1 MVTYFSGSQLKY
13 YIGCSGWSYSA
24 WLGPFY
30 PSKLENA
37 DWLRYYSQIFDYV
50 EIDSSFYRMPSKF
63 MVKNWVT
70 KTPDNFRFTAKF
82 PKVIT
87 HDKHLVDVNEE
98 VYTFLENMEPLQEKT
113 LALLIQLPPSMQ
125 IMPGLQGLKDLV
137 RILDGR
143 FRYAVEV
150 RHPSWFQDLAYN
162 FFANND
168 ICMVWS
174 QLAHMSTPPIVTTDF
189 LYVRFIGDRSIDE
202 RYFGKI
208 QKDRV
213 LEMNR
218 WADKIK
224 NVESGNE
231 RGRKGEVNLAMIA
244 ANNHY
249 AGFGQGTANL
259 FRKMVGL
266 PELSW
271 EGQLK
276 IQEQVQFKLQQ
287 EHQAGQNGNSSKV
300 PPKIT
305 KKRQSSLVEFMG

>member
-1 MVTYFSGSQLKY
+1 LQYH
-13 YIGCSGWSYSA
+13 IGCSGWSYSA

-30 PSKLENA
+30 PSKLENS
-37 DWLRYYSQIFDYV
+37 DWLRYYSQVFDYV

-63 MVKNWVT
+63 MVKNWAK

-98 VYTFLENMEPLQEKT
+98 VYTYLSNMEPLQEKT

-137 RILDGR
+137 RILDGS

-174 QLAHMSTPPIVTTDF
+174 QLARMSTPPIVTSDF
-189 LYVRFIGDRSIDE
+189 LYVRFIGDRSINEKD
-202 RYFGKI
+202 FGKI
-208 QKDRV
+208 QKDRIV
-213 LEMNR
+213 EMKQ
-218 WADKIK
+218 WADEIK
-224 NVESGNE
+224 QVESGKE
-231 RGRKGEVNLAMIA
+231 RGRNKEVNLAMIA

-249 AGFGQGTANL
+249 AGFGPGTANL

-271 EGQLK
+271 EDQLR
-276 IQEQVQFKLQQ
+276 IQEQVRFELQQ
-287 EHQAGQNGNSSKV
+287 EHQAQQSGNPTKA
-300 PPKIT
+300 PPKNT

>member
-1 MVTYFSGSQLKY
+1 LQYH
-13 YIGCSGWSYSA
+13 IGCSGWSYSA

-30 PSKLENA
+30 PSKLENS
-37 DWLRYYSQIFDYV
+37 DWLRYYSQVFDYV
-50 EIDSSFYRMPSKF
+50 EIDSSFYRMPNKF
-63 MVKNWVT
+63 MVKNWAN

-87 HDKHLVDVNEE
+87 HDKHLTDVDEE
-98 VYTFLENMEPLQEKT
+98 VYTYLNNMEPLQEKT

-125 IMPGLQGLKDLV
+125 VMPALLGLKELV
-137 RILDGR
+137 RLLDNR

-162 FFANND
+162 FFSNND

-174 QLAHMSTPPIVTTDF
+174 QLARMSTPPIVTTDF

-202 RYFGKI
+202 KDFGKI

-213 LEMNR
+213 LEMKR
-218 WADKIK
+218 WAEEIK
-224 NVESGNE
+224 QVEDGKG
-231 RGRKGEVNLAMIA
+231 RGKRKEVNLAMIA

-249 AGFGQGTANL
+249 AGFGPGTANL

-266 PELSW
+266 SELSW
-271 EGQLK
+271 EDRNQL
-276 IQEQVQFKLQQ
+276 QERLELRKRQLQQ
-287 EHQAGQNGNSSKV
+287 LEQDRQIRNSSKGV
-300 PPKIT
+300 PKNN
-305 KKRQSSLVEFMG
+305 KKRQSSLAEFMG

>member
-1 MVTYFSGSQLKY
+1 LQY

-30 PSKLENA
+30 PSKLENS
-37 DWLRYYSQIFDYV
+37 DWLRYYSQVFDYV
-50 EIDSSFYRMPSKF
+50 EIDSSFYRTPSKF
-63 MVKNWVT
+63 MVKNWAK

-98 VYTFLENMEPLQEKT
+98 VYTYLSNMEPLQEKT
-113 LALLIQLPPSMQ
+113 IALLIQLPPSIQ

-174 QLAHMSTPPIVTTDF
+174 QLARMSTPPIVTSDF
-189 LYVRFIGDRSIDE
+189 LYVRFIGDRSINEKD
-202 RYFGKI
+202 FGKI
-208 QKDRV
+208 QKDRII
-213 LEMNR
+213 EMKQ
-218 WADKIK
+218 WAYEIK
-224 NVESGNE
+224 QVESGKE
-231 RGRKGEVNLAMIA
+231 RGRNKEVNLAMIA

-249 AGFGQGTANL
+249 AGFGPGTANL

-271 EGQLK
+271 EDQLR
-276 IQEQVQFKLQQ
+276 IQEQARFELRQ
-287 EHQAGQNGNSSKV
+287 EHQAQQSGNPTKA
-300 PPKIT
+300 PPKNI

>member
-1 MVTYFSGSQLKY
+1 LQYH
-13 YIGCSGWSYSA
+13 IGCSGWSYSA

-30 PSKLENA
+30 PSKLENS

-63 MVKNWVT
+63 MVKNWAK

-98 VYTFLENMEPLQEKT
+98 VYTYLSNMEPLQEKT
-113 LALLIQLPPSMQ
+113 IALLIQLPPSMQ
-125 IMPGLQGLKDLV
+125 IVPGLQGLKDLV

-174 QLAHMSTPPIVTTDF
+174 QLARMSTPPIVTSDF
-189 LYVRFIGDRSIDE
+189 LYVRFIGDRSINEKD
-202 RYFGKI
+202 FGKI
-208 QKDRV
+208 QKDRIV
-213 LEMNR
+213 EMKQ
-218 WADKIK
+218 WADEIK
-224 NVESGNE
+224 QVESGKE
-231 RGRKGEVNLAMIA
+231 RGRNKEVNLAMIA

-249 AGFGQGTANL
+249 AGFGPGTANL

-271 EGQLK
+271 EEQLR
-276 IQEQVQFKLQQ
+276 IQEQVRFELQQ
-287 EHQAGQNGNSSKV
+287 EHQAQQSGNPTKA
-300 PPKIT
+300 PPKNT

>member
-1 MVTYFSGSQLKY
+1 VQYH
-13 YIGCSGWSYSA
+13 IGCSGWSYSA

-37 DWLRYYSQIFDYV
+37 DWLRYYSQVFDYV

-63 MVKNWVT
+63 MVKNWVK
-70 KTPDNFRFTAKF
+70 KTPDHFRFTAKF

-87 HDKHLVDVNEE
+87 HDKRLVDVNEE

-125 IMPGLQGLKDLV
+125 IMPGLQSLKDL
-137 RILDGR
+137 IHLLDGR

-174 QLAHMSTPPIVTTDF
+174 QLAPMSTPPIVTTDF

-202 RYFGKI
+202 KDFGKI
-208 QKDRV
+208 QKDRI
-213 LEMNR
+213 LEMKQ
-218 WADKIK
+218 WAEEIR
-224 NVESGNE
+224 NVENKKE
-231 RGRKGEVNLAMIA
+231 RGRRNDVKLAMIA

-249 AGFGQGTANL
+249 AGFGPGTANL

-266 PELSW
+266 SELSW
-271 EGQLK
+271 ENRNQL
-276 IQEQVQFKLQQ
+276 QERLQIRKQQLQQ
-287 EHQAGQNGNSSKV
+287 LEQDQQIRNSSKAR
-300 PPKIT
+300 PKST
-305 KKRQSSLVEFMG
+305 RKRQSSLVEFMG